1 MRFVINDTPWETR
14 FVDSGSRFLT
24 RSDGSITIGMTDGNT
39 NTVYLDKHLNGRM
52 LDKVLAH
59 ELCHC
64 VMFSYNI
71 YMNIE
76 QEEFLAD
83 WFSNYGR
90 DTVYLLD
97 NLMRQLK
104 NSRAGA

>member
-1 MRFVINDTPWETR
+1 MRFKINDILWETR

-24 RSDGSITIGMTDGNT
+24 RSDGSITIGMTNGNT
-39 NTVYLDKHLNGRM
+39 NIVYLDKHLRGRL
-52 LDKVLAH
+52 LDKVIAH

-64 VMFSYNI
+64 VMFSYDI
-71 YMNIE
+71 YMDIE

-97 NLMRQLK
+97 SLMTQLK
-104 NSRAGA
+104 NDRARA